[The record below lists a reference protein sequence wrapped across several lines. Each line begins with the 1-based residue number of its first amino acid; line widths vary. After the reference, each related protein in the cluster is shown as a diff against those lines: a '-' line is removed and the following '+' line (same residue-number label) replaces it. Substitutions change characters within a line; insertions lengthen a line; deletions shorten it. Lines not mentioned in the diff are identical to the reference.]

1 MKVKK
6 GKKKYNESLSDDD
19 DDENY
24 TIIKKGNK
32 RKKIKK
38 QNLKRIPLD
47 DSEQSEIIDNN
58 NLNKIPIT
66 KTVET
71 EKCNIKTKYLFS
83 SESKNFIYYSC
94 YKKKYNCKGTAKVD
108 KINKKFI
115 ITCFCDY
122 NIAHLDI
129 SYNDF
134 INLMNKKNIMK

>member
-1 MKVKK
+1 MIRLKVKK
-6 GKKKYNESLSDDD
+6 GKKKYNESLSDD

-38 QNLKRIPLD
+38 QNLKRIPLY

-58 NLNKIPIT
+58 NLNKIPII

-94 YKKKYNCKGTAKVD
+94 YKKNIIVKVQQ
-108 KINKKFI
+108 KLIKSIKNLLLLAFVI
-115 ITCFCDY
+115 I
-122 NIAHLDI
+122 I
-129 SYNDF
+129 
-134 INLMNKKNIMK
+134 

>member
-1 MKVKK
+1 MIRLKVKK
-6 GKKKYNESLSDDD
+6 GKKKYNESLSDD

-71 EKCNIKTKYLFS
+71 EKCNIKTK
-83 SESKNFIYYSC
+83 
-94 YKKKYNCKGTAKVD
+94 
-108 KINKKFI
+108 
-115 ITCFCDY
+115 
-122 NIAHLDI
+122 
-129 SYNDF
+129 
-134 INLMNKKNIMK
+134 